1 MPHFPMF
8 VDLSGRP
15 VLIVGGG
22 SVALRKLRKLAP
34 YGPKC
39 VVVAP
44 EVAEE
49 IRSMDGVQVC
59 RRPFSPDDLEP
70 RPVLVIAATDDPAV
84 NRQVSSL
91 CRQQNI
97 PVNVADDLAL
107 CTFLFPALVQQGSF
121 SAGISTGGASPV
133 AAAYFKERLEDILP
147 ERLEDLLGWLERL
160 RPFLKA
166 AIPDQTRRAGAFH
179 RLFDACMEKGAPL
192 TEAETARCINHEPP
206 LGSVTLVGAGCGKAD
221 LITVRGLRMLQQCQA
236 VVYDD
241 LIDPALL
248 SAAPE
253 RALRIYMGKRSGHH
267 SASQEE
273 INRKLIALAQSGLHV
288 VRLKGGDPYLFGR
301 GGEEML
307 ALQAAGIPYAE
318 IPGIPSAIGIP
329 AEAGIPV
336 THRGVSR
343 GVHIIT
349 AHAAGTAD
357 GLPEDFDAIA
367 KLDDTLIF
375 LMGLRQLS
383 RIVQRLLA
391 AGKSPDTP
399 AAVLSGGNSPHPV
412 AVRSALKDIEAAA
425 AAAGAVSPAII
436 LVGKAAAMDLHAKP
450 LSGVCVGITGTE
462 EIAGK
467 QRFLLEQLG
476 AKTMRLAVSRVRDL
490 PMSPVWETTCPH
502 WLVFTSGNGVKRFF
516 RQLAQQGKP
525 LGPCANRRFAVIGA
539 ATQKVLEGFGI
550 RANLC
555 PETFTSEALALALA
569 EKARPEEE
577 ILLLRSVSGTPVL
590 RELLE
595 QRGFTVRDVAA
606 YALEPEDKAPLPA
619 HLDYLTFSSAGG
631 VELFFHQ
638 YGSLPQ
644 GVQCVCI
651 GEVTARALEQHTS
664 ASYLLAEETS
674 AAGIINTILNQ
685 QRKKAQ

>member
-1 MPHFPMF
+1 M
-8 VDLSGRP
+8 
-15 VLIVGGG
+15 
-22 SVALRKLRKLAP
+22 
-34 YGPKC
+34 
-39 VVVAP
+39 
-44 EVAEE
+44 
-49 IRSMDGVQVC
+49 
-59 RRPFSPDDLEP
+59 
-70 RPVLVIAATDDPAV
+70 
-84 NRQVSSL
+84 
-91 CRQQNI
+91 
-97 PVNVADDLAL
+97 
-107 CTFLFPALVQQGSF
+107 
-121 SAGISTGGASPV
+121 
-133 AAAYFKERLEDILP
+133 P

-301 GGEEML
+301 GGVEML
-307 ALQAAGIPYAE
+307 ALQAAGIPCAE

-412 AVRSALKDIEAAA
+412 AVRSALRDIEAAA

-476 AKTMRLAVSRVRDL
+476 AKAMRLAVSRVRDL
-490 PMSPVWETTCPH
+490 PMSPVWETTRPH

-525 LGPCANRRFAVIGA
+525 LGSCANRRFAVIGA

-550 RANLC
+550 RADLC

-569 EKARPEEE
+569 EKAQPEEE
-577 ILLLRSVSGTPVL
+577 ILLLRSASGTPVL

-606 YALEPEDKAPLPA
+606 YALEPEGKAPLPA
-619 HLDYLTFSSAGG
+619 HLDYLTFSSASG
-631 VELFFHQ
+631 VKLFFHQ

-674 AAGIINTILNQ
+674 AAGIINAILNE

>member
-22 SVALRKLRKLAP
+22 GVALRKLRKLVP
-34 YGPKC
+34 YDPKC

-70 RPVLVIAATDDPAV
+70 RPALVIAATDDPAV

-97 PVNVADDLAL
+97 PVNVADDPAL
-107 CTFLFPALVQQGSF
+107 CTFLFPALVQRGSF

-133 AAAYFKERLEDILP
+133 AAAYFKERLEDFLP
-147 ERLEDLLGWLERL
+147 ERLEDLLDWLERL

-221 LITVRGLRMLQQCQA
+221 LITIRGLRMLQQCQA

-273 INRKLIALAQSGLHV
+273 INRKLIALAQAGLHV

-307 ALQAAGIPYAE
+307 ALQAAGIPCAE

-349 AHAAGTAD
+349 AHTAGTAD
-357 GLPEDFDAIA
+357 GLPEDFDTIA
-367 KLDDTLIF
+367 KLEDTLIF
-375 LMGLRQLS
+375 LMGLRQLP
-383 RIVQRLLA
+383 RIVQRLLE

-450 LSGVCVGITGTE
+450 LSGICVGITGTE

-476 AKTMRLAVSRVRDL
+476 AKAVRLAVSRVRDL
-490 PMSPVWETTCPH
+490 PMSPVWETTRPH

-516 RQLAQQGKP
+516 RQLAQQGNP

-550 RANLC
+550 RADLC

-569 EKARPEEE
+569 EKAQPEEE
-577 ILLLRSVSGTPVL
+577 ILLLRSASGTPVL

-606 YALEPEDKAPLPA
+606 YALEPEGKAPLPA
-619 HLDYLTFSSAGG
+619 HLDYLTFSSASG
-631 VELFFHQ
+631 VKLFFHQ

-674 AAGIINTILNQ
+674 AAGIINAILNE

>member
-1 MPHFPMF
+1 M
-8 VDLSGRP
+8 
-15 VLIVGGG
+15 
-22 SVALRKLRKLAP
+22 
-34 YGPKC
+34 
-39 VVVAP
+39 
-44 EVAEE
+44 
-49 IRSMDGVQVC
+49 
-59 RRPFSPDDLEP
+59 
-70 RPVLVIAATDDPAV
+70 
-84 NRQVSSL
+84 
-91 CRQQNI
+91 
-97 PVNVADDLAL
+97 
-107 CTFLFPALVQQGSF
+107 
-121 SAGISTGGASPV
+121 
-133 AAAYFKERLEDILP
+133 P

-307 ALQAAGIPYAE
+307 ALQAAGIPCAE

-349 AHAAGTAD
+349 AHAVGTAD
-357 GLPEDFDAIA
+357 GLPEDFDTIA
-367 KLDDTLIF
+367 KLDDTLVF
-375 LMGLRQLS
+375 LMGLRQLP
-383 RIVQRLLA
+383 RIVQRLLE

-476 AKTMRLAVSRVRDL
+476 AKAMRLAVSRVRDL
-490 PMSPVWETTCPH
+490 PMSPVWETTRPH

-525 LGPCANRRFAVIGA
+525 LGSCANRRFAVIGA

-674 AAGIINTILNQ
+674 AAGIINAILNE

>member
-1 MPHFPMF
+1 M
-8 VDLSGRP
+8 
-15 VLIVGGG
+15 
-22 SVALRKLRKLAP
+22 
-34 YGPKC
+34 
-39 VVVAP
+39 
-44 EVAEE
+44 
-49 IRSMDGVQVC
+49 
-59 RRPFSPDDLEP
+59 
-70 RPVLVIAATDDPAV
+70 LVIAATDDPAV

-97 PVNVADDLAL
+97 PVNVADDPAL

-221 LITVRGLRMLQQCQA
+221 LITIRGLRMLQQCQA

-273 INRKLIALAQSGLHV
+273 INHKLIALAQAGLHV

-307 ALQAAGIPYAE
+307 ALQAAGIPCAE

-349 AHAAGTAD
+349 AHTAGTAD
-357 GLPEDFDAIA
+357 GLPEDFDTIA
-367 KLDDTLIF
+367 KLEDTLIF
-375 LMGLRQLS
+375 LMGLRQLP
-383 RIVQRLLA
+383 RIVQRLLE

-450 LSGVCVGITGTE
+450 LSGICVGITGTE

-476 AKTMRLAVSRVRDL
+476 AKAVRLAVSRVRDL
-490 PMSPVWETTCPH
+490 PMSPVWETTRPH

-516 RQLAQQGKP
+516 RQLAQQGNP

-550 RANLC
+550 RADLC

-569 EKARPEEE
+569 EKAQPEEE
-577 ILLLRSVSGTPVL
+577 ILLLRSASGTPVL

-606 YALEPEDKAPLPA
+606 YALEPEGKAPLPA
-619 HLDYLTFSSAGG
+619 HLDYLTFSSASG
-631 VELFFHQ
+631 VKLFFHQ

-674 AAGIINTILNQ
+674 AAGIINAILNE